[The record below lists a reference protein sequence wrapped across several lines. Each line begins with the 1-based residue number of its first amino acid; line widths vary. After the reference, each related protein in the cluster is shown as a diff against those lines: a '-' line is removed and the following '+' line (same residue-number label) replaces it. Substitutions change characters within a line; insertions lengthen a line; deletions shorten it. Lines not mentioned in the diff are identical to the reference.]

1 MVRAAQG
8 FKKIGNLLPKQE
20 SGQSALSEKTE
31 SNGRS
36 TSIKITG
43 SQNLGREQSKL
54 VGKELSEAGYKTKSN
69 GTTSLPSV
77 DTNPVE
83 VKRILSEAAAQG
95 KTGVLVC
102 AMPWI
107 KDWQPSNINLPVP
120 REAIEAENVR
130 LSILNRP
137 CPLDMG
143 IAIME
148 STLELYGKPDNWDLT
163 AEFYLEAIEDLPMDV
178 LIDTMRSVRMNCKW
192 FPKVSEIRDYID
204 KTHWLRK
211 SGELMTRVMLRKVGA
226 TYAA

>member
-1 MVRAAQG
+1 
-8 FKKIGNLLPKQE
+8 
-20 SGQSALSEKTE
+20 
-31 SNGRS
+31 
-36 TSIKITG
+36 
-43 SQNLGREQSKL
+43 
-54 VGKELSEAGYKTKSN
+54 
-69 GTTSLPSV
+69 
-77 DTNPVE
+77 
-83 VKRILSEAAAQG
+83 
-95 KTGVLVC
+95 
-102 AMPWI
+102 MPWI

-204 KTHWLRK
+204 KAHWLRK